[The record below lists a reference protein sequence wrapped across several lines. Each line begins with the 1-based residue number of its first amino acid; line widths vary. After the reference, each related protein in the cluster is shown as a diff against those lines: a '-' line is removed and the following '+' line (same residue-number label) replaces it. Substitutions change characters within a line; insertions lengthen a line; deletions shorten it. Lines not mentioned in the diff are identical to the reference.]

1 MTFPKFLKLLDR
13 SKKKNLPSSNPK
25 SIVSEKNGKRE
36 ELENYASLS
45 TKLVDMSEYLWELI
59 RLINASWITMSFKE
73 TSSVSWSNLK
83 QAIIRGLGQL
93 TIFLM
98 RNQKLR
104 NSVLNSLQKKN
115 TSDLMY
121 NSIEQLASML
131 KLWKK
136 MNKRLVRNNKKAN

>member
-1 MTFPKFLKLLDR
+1 
-13 SKKKNLPSSNPK
+13 
-25 SIVSEKNGKRE
+25 
-36 ELENYASLS
+36 
-45 TKLVDMSEYLWELI
+45 
-59 RLINASWITMSFKE
+59 MSFKE

-131 KLWKK
+131 KL
-136 MNKRLVRNNKKAN
+136 